1 MSLDLVV
8 CFFRLHDLVSEALSP
23 EVKSEVLVPDST
35 EEFEYEY
42 EKTEDDERVV
52 LGKGSF
58 GTVYAAIDVVTK
70 KKMAV
75 KEIQEKDIE

>member
-1 MSLDLVV
+1 MYVL
-8 CFFRLHDLVSEALSP
+8 RLHDLVSEALSP

>member
-1 MSLDLVV
+1 M
-8 CFFRLHDLVSEALSP
+8 SEALSP

>member
-1 MSLDLVV
+1 M
-8 CFFRLHDLVSEALSP
+8 SEALSP
-23 EVKSEVLVPDST
+23 EVKPEVLVPDST

>member
-1 MSLDLVV
+1 M
-8 CFFRLHDLVSEALSP
+8 VSEAMSS
-23 EVKSEVLVPDST
+23 EAKSEPLVPDST

-42 EKTEDDERVV
+42 ERTEDDERVV

-75 KEIQEKDIE
+75 KEIFEKDIEWVLKET